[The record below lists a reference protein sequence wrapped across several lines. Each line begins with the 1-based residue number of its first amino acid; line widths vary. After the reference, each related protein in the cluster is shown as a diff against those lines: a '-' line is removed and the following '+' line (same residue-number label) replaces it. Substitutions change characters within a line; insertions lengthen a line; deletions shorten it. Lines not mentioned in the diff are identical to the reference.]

1 MSIAPENVQIKIESG
16 EKEYIFFLKKQLKD
30 KIEIDISRTIY
41 SNKGKSS
48 NKLSSKYIMSNVR
61 NVCSK

>member
-16 EKEYIFFLKKQLKD
+16 KKEYFKKNELKD

-41 SNKGKSS
+41 SN
-48 NKLSSKYIMSNVR
+48 I
-61 NVCSK
+61 